1 MKKLKQAWIFS
12 DSIIGHELQS
22 KALADSI
29 CQSTHIYHCG
39 LRQPWLSFAP
49 RILPGFGKN
58 IIWKNSSKPD
68 IKNLPDIIITTG
80 RRMAAIGKHF
90 KRKYHLKHVQILN
103 PKDSPKNYDVLI
115 CPEHVVGHV
124 VEYVLSTMLSNMLSR
139 AGRKRRRA
147 PPSYGMLW
155 NMCCRT

>member
-115 CPEHVVGHV
+115 CPEHDNVTAKNVV
-124 VEYVLSTMLSNMLSR
+124 LTIL
-139 AGRKRRRA
+139 K
-147 PPSYGMLW
+147 
-155 NMCCRT
+155 